1 MIRNLIAAA
10 LTLAAG
16 VAAAQD
22 NPRDDAARRGR
33 AREEIFRMVDDYV
46 ANNLQQTLGLT
57 DDQLARTLPLVRR
70 LHADRRRFAERKMR
84 AVHQMRRMARAGSI
98 SDARAAE
105 LVQELKAAEAEEAA
119 VIRSGQDALDAALSP
134 AQQVKYRI
142 LEAQLEHRL
151 RELMARVRAQRREGA
166 GGDRGDGPRR
176 ESPAPH

>member
-1 MIRNLIAAA
+1 MIRHLLAAA
-10 LTLAAG
+10 LTLTAG
-16 VAAAQD
+16 ASAAQD
-22 NPRDDAARRGR
+22 KPQEGNRRGR

-84 AVHQMRRMARAGSI
+84 AVHQMRRMAREGSI

-119 VIRSGQDALDAALSP
+119 VIRAGQDALDAALSP
-134 AQQVKYRI
+134 AQQMKYRI

-151 RELMARVRAQRREGA
+151 RELMARVRAQRRQGP
-166 GGDRGDGPRR
+166 GGERGGGSRP